1 MFAAIRIALVSA
13 LLVVAAPFANAQA
26 STITTSTTSTS
37 TVIEAPNQFG
47 INTAM
52 PLRIQVTNV
61 GGASAPTG
69 TVTLQDDLGR
79 ALTTVPLQPT
89 NNGGYSWAIINWS
102 TERFG
107 LNQLR
112 AVYNPAS
119 SSFAASQSTLA
130 GIFILETTPLVVIR
144 MPDRFVVG
152 TQAYLTALVNPA
164 SGGGSAVL
172 QVNNRQ
178 VYNSTPVSQTGE
190 ISFPWTPTAST
201 QYTFVIDY
209 TNRDGTDS
217 AQMRQSVFAF
227 QR

>member
-1 MFAAIRIALVSA
+1 MFAVVRIALVSA
-13 LLVVAAPFANAQA
+13 LLIFAVPATGAHA
-26 STITTSTTSTS
+26 SAITTS

-47 INTAM
+47 INSAM

-61 GGASAPTG
+61 AGASAPMG
-69 TVTLQDDLGR
+69 TVTLQDNLGR

-102 TERFG
+102 SERFG

-112 AVYNPAS
+112 AVYNPGS

-130 GIFILETTPLVVIR
+130 GIFILESTPLVVIR

-152 TQAYLTALVNPA
+152 TQANLTALVNPA

-178 VYNSTPVSQTGE
+178 VYNSTPVNQNGE

-209 TNRDGTDS
+209 TNRDGTAG